1 MKSVRGGHDGCN
13 HGPEVHQADRLHRRT
28 LQECDRERPRL
39 RGDGQ
44 GFVRQGQRE
53 RRYSKDPEE
62 ECTEQFDSQ
71 SNETSQFYVGEG
83 VCETDPQE
91 WYKKLTDDVGNIA
104 PLGRGTEIAPQ
115 FELMTKKNFRRSTT
129 SRRKRHTC
137 SCCSQMPTA
146 SLTLTQS
153 SQVSSQDVREGILDG
168 SVMIYKVRRRENNNA
183 TGTIGDQ
190 RYA

>member
-1 MKSVRGGHDGCN
+1 MGRKYTRRTVFTDEHYKSATASGHDFEAMAKVSFAKVSASG
-13 HGPEVHQADRLHRRT
+13 G
-28 LQECDRERPRL
+28 
-39 RGDGQ
+39 
-44 GFVRQGQRE
+44 
-53 RRYSKDPEE
+53 YSKDQEE
-62 ECTEQFDSQ
+62 EYTEQFDSQ

-129 SRRKRHTC
+129 SRRRRHTC

-168 SVMIYKVRRRENNNA
+168 SVLIYKVRRRENNNA